1 MLNGPTVKNQ
11 HRCRGPIFYVAII
24 VVAKPQGSRL
34 KRALMMLKTTA
45 TCWEND
51 RKPQIIIFIIGRM
64 ARFWLLAYLV

>member
-1 MLNGPTVKNQ
+1 MT
-11 HRCRGPIFYVAII
+11 IFYEAII

-64 ARFWLLAYLV
+64 ARFLLLAYLV